1 MERSRRDLTEAWG
14 QPTSTQLT
22 RNSKRPM
29 AGSLNNQS
37 KFYFLFYFSFFRIL
51 LTNIICFWPKKSTP
65 FFRIGQWVSVLTIY
79 VIIANK
85 STRDGS
91 RSSTT
96 PTLGRKKKSTKAT
109 TWSNGP
115 VVSIKEAI
123 STREETISGSGPRFS
138 STTERV
144 VCSCISFKWKVE
156 TVKKK

>member
-1 MERSRRDLTEAWG
+1 MERSWRDLTEAWG

-22 RNSKRPM
+22 RNSKRPV

-37 KFYFLFYFSFFRIL
+37 KFYFSFFRIL
-51 LTNIICFWPKKSTP
+51 LTNIICFLWPKNSTP
-65 FFRIGQWVSVLTIY
+65 FFRIGRWVSVLTIY
-79 VIIANK
+79 VIIASK

-91 RSSTT
+91 RSSITQ
-96 PTLGRKKKSTKAT
+96 TLGRKKKSTKAT

-123 STREETISGSGPRFS
+123 STREETISGSGPRFF